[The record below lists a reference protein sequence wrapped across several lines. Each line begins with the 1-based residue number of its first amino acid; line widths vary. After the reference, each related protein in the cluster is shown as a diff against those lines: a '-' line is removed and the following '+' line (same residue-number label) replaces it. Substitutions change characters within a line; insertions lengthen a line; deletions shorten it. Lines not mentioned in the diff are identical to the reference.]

1 MGVVKIHVFDEARCL
16 RQDFACEHGTL
27 LSSMQYFRSYLK
39 RVSPAQDA
47 EISVQC
53 DVAVFSWL
61 LQYAKAAAA
70 GQQLPA
76 LSIANCMPVLISS
89 DFLQMEELKSSALS
103 FIAKNFAAVAD
114 LSHDLAGLADSLLS
128 RLAKGVSEDGLED
141 LWQSYQPRSQDE
153 GDNNQPLPS
162 SPALQPFRS
171 HLLVQRLY
179 KHKVDHMIREPAT
192 ALSRCTQC
200 GEIFSAAYRHKL
212 KCEAGLGSEGDPLAC
227 AFRRH
232 ILDRGW
238 KVQRLIQE
246 LRKQEWGWREIY
258 WKLWGLA
265 HVLLCSTCLG
275 HFPAADLPLCRH
287 HPDTPL
293 LAQGRSSGVYPCC
306 GRTAQ
311 LGPTHQRP
319 LPQSGCAFQPHTPLT
334 PPEAPIYNLSSDSV
348 LCDSVQKTQT
358 VGLVHVLMK
367 HQSLIVMWPRDVK
380 QEQAES
386 SRPAQEEHDG
396 HQDSRAHQAVS
407 SSTYQHGLPAD
418 EEEDED
424 DEPDSRDAISGGSMQ
439 NADAMR
445 PLLGSAA
452 DPLYPH
458 NSTLLAG
465 LKPSNPKLQKAVWQ
479 DLIRED
485 DAKQMDALIAKLDS
499 MRSQRPP
506 DVRPSKPVK
515 KDQAGMRVSMSRSS
529 SGRPDSVQSLKPP
542 VPRAGTAAGN
552 VRPARQ
558 RSCSVG
564 RRRVTS

>member
-1 MGVVKIHVFDEARCL
+1 MKQGVFGKTSPASTARCCRPCSESQVSL
-16 RQDFACEHGTL
+16 RGR
-27 LSSMQYFRSYLK
+27 SRYFRSYLK
-39 RVSPAQDA
+39 RVLPSQDA

-89 DFLQMEELKSSALS
+89 DFLQTSFLVQMEELKSSALS
-103 FIAKNFAAVAD
+103 FIAQNFAAVAN

-141 LWQSYQPRSQDE
+141 LWQYHQP
-153 GDNNQPLPS
+153 
-162 SPALQPFRS
+162 
-171 HLLVQRLY
+171 
-179 KHKVDHMIREPAT
+179 T
-192 ALSRCTQC
+192 
-200 GEIFSAAYRHKL
+200 
-212 KCEAGLGSEGDPLAC
+212 
-227 AFRRH
+227 FRRH

-238 KVQRLIQE
+238 KVQRLIEE
-246 LRKQEWGWREIY
+246 LRKKQWGWREIH

-287 HPDTPL
+287 HPDTPVF
-293 LAQGRSSGVYPCC
+293 AQGRSSGVYPCC

-311 LGPTHQRP
+311 RGPSQQRP
-319 LPQSGCAFQPHTPLT
+319 LPQAGCEYQPHTPLT
-334 PPEAPIYNLSSDSV
+334 PPEAPIYNLTSDSA
-348 LCDSVQKTQT
+348 LSDSVQKTQT
-358 VGLVHVLMK
+358 VGLVHILMK
-367 HQSLIVMWPRDVK
+367 HQSLIVRSPGDIK
-380 QEQAES
+380 QEQAEE
-386 SRPAQEEHDG
+386 SRPAEGEHEGHRDSCAQEA
-396 HQDSRAHQAVS
+396 RS
-407 SSTYQHGLPAD
+407 SSAYQHGVPG
-418 EEEDED
+418 EEEDDED

-439 NADAMR
+439 GTDAMR

-452 DPLYPH
+452 DPLHPH
-458 NSTLLAG
+458 NLTLLAG

-485 DAKQMDALIAKLDS
+485 DAKQMDALIAKLDC
-499 MRSQRPP
+499 MRSQKPP

-515 KDQAGMRVSMSRSS
+515 KDQAGMRGSISRSS
-529 SGRPDSVQSLKPP
+529 SRSGRPDSVQSLKPP

-552 VRPARQ
+552 GRPARE